1 MGHCK
6 VGELF
11 IIILQPE
18 KFAVCRP
25 LMNPLANVVYKC
37 LLHVAEAEMTQNLH
51 EVLAGLLCSRN
62 HKGT

>member
-6 VGELF
+6 VGKLF

-25 LMNPLANVVYKC
+25 LMKPLTNVVYKC

-51 EVLAGLLCSRN
+51 GVLAGRFGSRS
-62 HKGT
+62 HKDT